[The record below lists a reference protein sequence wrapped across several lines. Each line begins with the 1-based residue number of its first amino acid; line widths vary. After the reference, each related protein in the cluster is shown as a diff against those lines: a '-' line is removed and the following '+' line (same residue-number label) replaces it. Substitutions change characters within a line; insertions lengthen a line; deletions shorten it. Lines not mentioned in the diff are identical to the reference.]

1 MNAHSSMVQSA
12 TGSPHALAHSP
23 KDNVAVVVVENLK
36 AGTEAMI
43 AATEKQHVTHY

>member
-1 MNAHSSMVQSA
+1 MSQFDGAKRNGLPP
-12 TGSPHALAHSP
+12 GSAHSP

-43 AATEKQHVTHY
+43 VVTENNTSLTTT